1 MSNLL
6 IDTKQIFKNN
16 IINLVKDNEN
26 ININGDKIDYI
37 NIQYDRKTCGTN
49 IEEYA
54 RCFLINDLIK
64 NLGYKSEFLYTE
76 KEYQN
81 IQIGRQ
87 KKKVPNAY
95 LDLVLY
101 HENKKDIYYFI
112 EVKDFESFDIEDKDI
127 ESQLFNLAKLETEK
141 NKSNIDYLVYYTV
154 EYFNNEI
161 KPKMILID
169 YSKFRTYQEWED
181 SGFEHLNANMVKN
194 YGNPKIKQLKN
205 DGLSLKRNIDEK
217 ELTKIRKQLH
227 NVLWS
232 GGGTDDNKIFTTLTK
247 IILTKIFD
255 EDNTKKGDIYNFQY
269 FQKKDGS
276 YEDYQE
282 CYERINEIYKK
293 ALEKKLNFSKS
304 EAEKSEMIDF
314 KEFNINLFIFTVQT
328 LQSLSFTNPDYKDNT
343 DLLGDFFEGI
353 INSGFKQS
361 KGQFFTP
368 VPIID
373 FMLELMEIDKIN
385 IEKFNKNQTL
395 TNIIDPSCGSGSFL
409 IQSMKFITKKMI
421 EAKEKGLI
429 EDNSENNNIFN
440 ITFPEHKPNIWAK
453 QYIYGND
460 INFDLGTS
468 VKVNMVL
475 HGDGVANIHI
485 KDGLIPNK
493 NIIEGTFDVLVS
505 NPPFSVSLPK
515 SSMKQIE
522 KLYNFSSRTKS
533 ENLFIERYYH
543 LLKEDGIMG
552 IVIPET
558 VFDTKQ
564 FDYIRYFI
572 FKHFNIKKIV
582 SLPSEITFAPYTP
595 VKTSILI
602 ATKKNNRKIIE
613 WENKFK
619 EGVKEYRVFQKLSEK
634 YIKNKIDDNEL
645 EILKNLLWLE
655 NINDISI
662 KKLNYYSKIDMNKN
676 DYEKLNG
683 ENKNHYINFEWVLKY
698 ILSFSNNEIDF
709 IHADKIGYKKSTRK
723 TLKTTSELP
732 DILNKYT
739 RNQGDYSKS
748 FRIKEK
754 EIINTDDY
762 RIDYNFIEMF
772 KGNYTHPI
780 NYKNH
785 ISDFFDVFFAPKD
798 KELLENLVNEDS
810 EFFEAF
816 NYVEI
821 GNVDKNNNITYTTIE
836 NINEPNDDNQKVI
849 QKILKGDIFKAKK
862 GDILIAKTR
871 PYLNK
876 IILIDEETENYYYT
890 RAFIVLRKKENIQ
903 IDNKVFYYFIKSK
916 LLSRLVSVSR
926 QGKSYPTLDPEDLKL
941 LYFSNKEIKTIE
953 NFDKNKIETV
963 ELKIKRLKNKLLE
976 EKENLMS
983 LF

>member
-1 MSNLL
+1 MSKLP
-6 IDTKQIFKNN
+6 IDIKQIFKTN
-16 IINLVKDNEN
+16 IIDLVKDNKY
-26 ININGDKIDYI
+26 IHIDGDKIDYKDI
-37 NIQYDRKTCGTN
+37 KYDRKTGGTN

-54 RCFLINDLIK
+54 RCFLINDLTK

-101 HENKKDIYYFI
+101 HKNKKDIYYFI
-112 EVKDFESFDIEDKDI
+112 EVKDYESFDIEDKDI

-141 NKSNIDYLVYYTV
+141 NKSTIDYLVYYTV

-161 KPKMILID
+161 KPKTILID
-169 YSKFRTYQEWED
+169 YSKFKTYQEWEE
-181 SGFEHLNANMVKN
+181 SGFEHLNADMVKD
-194 YGNPKIKQLKN
+194 YGNPTVKQLKN
-205 DGLSLKRNIDEK
+205 DGLSLKRDIDEK

-255 EDNTKKGDIYNFQY
+255 EDTTKKGDVYNFQY

-276 YEDYQE
+276 YEEYQE
-282 CYERINEIYKK
+282 CYNRINEVYKK

-304 EAEKSEMIDF
+304 EAEKSEMIDL

-328 LQSLSFTNPDYKDNT
+328 LQSLSFTDPDYKDNT

-385 IEKFNKNQTL
+385 IKKFNKNQTL

-421 EAKEKGLI
+421 EAKENGLI

-440 ITFPEHKPNIWAK
+440 ITFPENKPNIWAK

-485 KDGLIPNK
+485 KDGLLQNP

-515 SSMKQIE
+515 NSMKQID

-564 FDYIRYFI
+564 FDYIRYFL
-572 FKHFNIKKIV
+572 FKHFNIQKIV

-602 ATKKNNRKIIE
+602 ATKKKNEDVKKWND
-613 WENKFK
+613 KFK
-619 EGVKEYRVFQKLSEK
+619 EGIEEYRIFQKLSKK
-634 YIKNKIDDNEL
+634 YIKNNIDNEEL
-645 EILKNLLWLE
+645 EILKDLLWLE
-655 NINDISI
+655 NIEDITL
-662 KKLNYYSKIDMNKN
+662 KQLEYYSKIDMNKN

-683 ENKNHYINFEWVLKY
+683 ENKNHFINFEWIFKY
-698 ILSFSNNEIDF
+698 ILSFSNNEIDY

-723 TLKTTSELP
+723 TLITTSELP
-732 DILNKYT
+732 DILNKYV
-739 RNQGDYSKS
+739 NKEGEYEKS
-748 FRIKEK
+748 FKIKES

-762 RIDYNFIEMF
+762 RIDYNFVRMF

-785 ISDFFDVFFAPKD
+785 ISDYFDVFFAPKD
-798 KELLENLVNEDS
+798 KDLLEKLIDEDS
-810 EFFEAF
+810 ILFGML

-836 NINEPNDDNQKVI
+836 NINEPDDDNQEVI
-849 QKILKGDIFKAKK
+849 KKILKGDIFQAKA
-862 GDILIAKTR
+862 GDILVAKTR

-890 RAFIVLRKKENIQ
+890 RAFIVLRKKEHIQ
-903 IDNKVFYYFIKSK
+903 IDSKVFYYFIKSK
-916 LLSRLVSVSR
+916 LLNRLVSVSR

-941 LYFSNKEIKTIE
+941 LYFSEDEIETIRG
-953 NFDKNKIETV
+953 FDKDKIVKIEGDM
-963 ELKIKRLKNKLLE
+963 KLLKE
-976 EKENLMS
+976 KLLKEKEKLQNL
-983 LF
+983 F